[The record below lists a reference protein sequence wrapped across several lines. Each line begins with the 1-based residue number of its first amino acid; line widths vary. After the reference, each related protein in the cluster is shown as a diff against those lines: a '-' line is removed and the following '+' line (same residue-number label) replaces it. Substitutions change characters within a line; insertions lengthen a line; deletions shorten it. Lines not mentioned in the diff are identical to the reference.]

1 MSNSTPSRSSQLKDA
16 AHFRC
21 RAEQTRAIS
30 QRILQPDARKVLLD
44 RARDYE
50 ELADDLEQQLNDLRH
65 PKLLPVRMV

>member
-1 MSNSTPSRSSQLKDA
+1 MPNSTLSQSRQLKDA
-16 AHFRC
+16 AYFRF

-50 ELADDLEQQLNDLRH
+50 ELADDLEQQLNGLRH
-65 PKLLPVRMV
+65 LELLPVRLV